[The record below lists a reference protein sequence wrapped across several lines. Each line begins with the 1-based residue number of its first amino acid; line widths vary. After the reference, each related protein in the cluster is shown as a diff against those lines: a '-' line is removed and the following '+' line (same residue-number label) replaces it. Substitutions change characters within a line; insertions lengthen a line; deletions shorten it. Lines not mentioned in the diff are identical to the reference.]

1 MQTDTVGISS
11 VVPYAR
17 NPRRNEAAVAKVAA
31 SLQEF
36 GWRQPIVVDE
46 DMVVVA
52 GHTRLEAARTLN
64 MEEVP
69 IHIAR
74 GLTPEQI
81 KAYRLADNRVGQEA
95 EWDEELLRLEL
106 GELAAAS
113 FALDLTGFDTQ
124 EWESILLDAVGPE
137 SDTDEKKGK
146 LSEKFLVPP
155 FSVLNAREGWWQA
168 RKSAWIGLGIQ
179 SELGRGGKGYAEAIA
194 NTWIQRGGKGGE
206 TGPSVFDPVLCE
218 LVYRWFSPPEGIVLD
233 PFAGG
238 SVRGIVASVLGRE
251 YVGYDLRPEQVAAN
265 GEQAVSIC
273 DSRQPQWVVA
283 DSRTIDKSDVEADFL
298 FSCPPYADLE
308 IYSDDSRDL
317 STLPYSEFRDS
328 YREIIAKSCAKLKD
342 DRFACFV
349 VGEVRDK
356 AGRYYNFV
364 GDTISAFMDA
374 GMSYYNEMILVTAVG
389 SLPIR
394 AGRYFSVSRKIG
406 KTHQNVLIFVKGDFK
421 AAVKAAGEITI
432 DEEMLEPDGNTDTVH
447 ATPPAA

>member
-179 SELGRGGKGYAEAIA
+179 SELGRGGKGYAEAMR
-194 NTWIQRGGKGGE
+194 NTWI
-206 TGPSVFDPVLCE
+206 
-218 LVYRWFSPPEGIVLD
+218 
-233 PFAGG
+233 
-238 SVRGIVASVLGRE
+238 
-251 YVGYDLRPEQVAAN
+251 
-265 GEQAVSIC
+265 
-273 DSRQPQWVVA
+273 
-283 DSRTIDKSDVEADFL
+283 
-298 FSCPPYADLE
+298 
-308 IYSDDSRDL
+308 
-317 STLPYSEFRDS
+317 
-328 YREIIAKSCAKLKD
+328 
-342 DRFACFV
+342 
-349 VGEVRDK
+349 
-356 AGRYYNFV
+356 
-364 GDTISAFMDA
+364 
-374 GMSYYNEMILVTAVG
+374 
-389 SLPIR
+389 
-394 AGRYFSVSRKIG
+394 
-406 KTHQNVLIFVKGDFK
+406 
-421 AAVKAAGEITI
+421 
-432 DEEMLEPDGNTDTVH
+432 
-447 ATPPAA
+447 